1 MSFLQRSKGG
11 APLPPQPALKIIALA
26 AVGAFVA
33 IAVLGAFAKFGSLA
47 LIMGSFG
54 ASCMIV
60 FGFSDAP
67 FAQPRNVIVG
77 HLLSTFSGLLFLN
90 IAGSHW
96 WSMALAVACAVA
108 LMMLTRTPHPPA
120 ASNPVIVMLAQP
132 TWSFLLFP
140 TLVGAVLIVVV
151 ALIYNNLQPEKNYPK
166 YW

>member
-1 MSFLQRSKGG
+1 MSFLQRLKGG

-26 AVGAFVA
+26 AGGAFIA
-33 IAVLGAFAKFGSLA
+33 IAVLGACSEFGSLA

-67 FAQPRNVIVG
+67 FAQPRNVIIG
-77 HLLSTFSGLLFLN
+77 HLLSTFSGLFFLN
-90 IAGSHW
+90 IAGAHW

-132 TWSFLLFP
+132 TWSFLLLP
-140 TLVGAVLIVVV
+140 TLVGAVLIVLV
-151 ALIYNNLQPEKNYPK
+151 ALVYNNLQEEKNYPK